1 MIWESSSGKIALHL
15 TKDQVLSASHSGSCD
30 MDVDALL
37 QDEGI
42 RKQFRS
48 IKPSLITQELKEFGA
63 WNDKELSD
71 RLQNKKRL
79 LWIAS
84 NDLADYMTGKP

>member
-1 MIWESSSGKIALHL
+1 MIWQSSCGRITLTL
-15 TKDQVLSASHSGSCD
+15 TKDQVLSASHSGACD
-30 MDVDALL
+30 LDVDALL
-37 QDEGI
+37 EDEGI

-48 IKPSLITQELKEFGA
+48 IKPSLIAQELKRFGA
-63 WNDKELSD
+63 GNDKELSD

-79 LWIAS
+79 LWIAA